1 MSILNQGK
9 PARMRTVYG
18 NNLTNTTE
26 VVYTCPANCVAEL
39 TFVHLINAG
48 GSTNSVTV
56 NIYVD
61 ADAYVSNFLAGK
73 SLGSGEFIT
82 FIDIDVILQP
92 GDQIRVTPS
101 SVGHID
107 TILTVTE
114 TFIPVG

>member
-1 MSILNQGK
+1 
-9 PARMRTVYG
+9 MRTVYG

>member
-1 MSILNQGK
+1 
-9 PARMRTVYG
+9 MRTVYG

-56 NIYVD
+56 NIYVA

-92 GDQIRVTPS
+92 GDQIRVKPS

>member
-1 MSILNQGK
+1 MSFFSQGK

-18 NNLTNTTE
+18 NNLTNTAE

-48 GSTNSVTV
+48 GSTNTVTV
-56 NIYVD
+56 NIYVA
-61 ADAYVSNFLAGK
+61 ADTYLSNFLAGK
-73 SLGSGEFIT
+73 SLGSGDFIT
-82 FIDIDVILQP
+82 FINIDVMLQP

-107 TILTVTE
+107 TVLTVTE

>member
-1 MSILNQGK
+1 
-9 PARMRTVYG
+9 MRTVYG

-39 TFVHLINAG
+39 TFVHLINANN
-48 GSTNSVTV
+48 STNSVTV
-56 NIYVD
+56 NIYVA
-61 ADAYVSNFLAGK
+61 ADVYVSNFLAGK

-82 FIDIDVILQP
+82 FIDIDVILNP

-101 SVGHID
+101 SAAHID

>member
-1 MSILNQGK
+1 
-9 PARMRTVYG
+9 MRTVYG

-39 TFVHLINAG
+39 TFVHLINANN
-48 GSTNSVTV
+48 STNSVTV
-56 NIYVD
+56 NIYVA

-82 FIDIDVILQP
+82 FIDIDVILNP

-101 SVGHID
+101 SAAHID